1 MSAQD
6 LKKEQTHIN
15 ILQALCATLKGEVM
29 LKQSEY
35 VQKKAELSRAQE
47 AYAKQNVSP
56 RVSEHAM
63 LRYFERKL
71 GFDLKE
77 IEKKILTPEVI
88 KYMEEF
94 GDGQFPNGDDILLV
108 VKNKTVTTIL

>member
-1 MSAQD
+1 MHN
-6 LKKEQTHIN
+6 LKKEQTYLNKLI
-15 ILQALCATLKGEVM
+15 
-29 LKQSEY
+29 SEM
-35 VQKKAELSRAQE
+35 AELKDELTSKQAAYVLKKQQVSRAQE

-94 GDGQFPNGDDILLV
+94 GDGQFPNGDDTLLV
-108 VKNKTVTTIL
+108 VKSKTVTTIL